1 MTETQSAAPYRPHSV
16 PVYREPTLRPHAL
29 HHILVTQSAT
39 SKALGDLIQHF
50 DQAALSTPRVLC
62 AGVDGFEQQ
71 LKGLLHAAA
80 VGTHLYILGD
90 EAFLWHVHGMA
101 HAAGMHN
108 EEIDL
113 IESGPTKR
121 RVYCVHCARLQDS
134 GPEGQVA
141 CIHCH
146 VVLGVRE
153 HFSQRL
159 GAYLGVCDNPDQPY
173 SQATSGARP

>member
-16 PVYREPTLRPHAL
+16 PVYREPTLSTHAL

-39 SKALGDLIQHF
+39 AKALGQLIQHV
-50 DQAALSTPRVLC
+50 DQLALPAPRVLC

-71 LKGLLHAAA
+71 LKGLLHAAS

-90 EAFLWHVHGMA
+90 EAFLWHVHSMA
-101 HAAGMHN
+101 HAAGMLDD
-108 EEIDL
+108 EIDL
-113 IESGPTKR
+113 IESAPTNR

-134 GPEGQVA
+134 GPEGQVTCA
-141 CIHCH
+141 HCH

-159 GAYLGVCDNPDQPY
+159 GAYLGVCENPDQPY
-173 SQATSGARP
+173 SQAGSGAQS